1 MPRLLE
7 VWDFDRLYEAVVAA
21 GCHVERHGECFFWKD
36 EFGAWD
42 VGPDLT
48 GTEVQ
53 VRRYVDMPDTNE
65 VWKFEV
71 LLDPEICCDPDY
83 FVGVTLQYMAVR
95 TPQEARKKEKE
106 EKNKDER

>member
-1 MPRLLE
+1 MPWLLE
-7 VWDFDRLYEAVVAA
+7 ARDFDRLYEAVVAA
-21 GCHVERHGECFFWKD
+21 GRHVERHGECFFWTD

-65 VWKFEV
+65 MWKFEV
-71 LLDPEICCDPDY
+71 LLDPGICRDPDH
-83 FVGVTLQYMAVR
+83 FVGTILPYMAGR
-95 TPQEARKKEKE
+95 DAQERKEK
-106 EKNKDER
+106 R

>member
-7 VWDFDRLYEAVVAA
+7 VWDFDQLYEAVVAA

-53 VRRYVDMPDTNE
+53 VRRYVDMPGTNE

-71 LLDPEICCDPDY
+71 LLDSGICRDPDH
-83 FVGVTLQYMAVR
+83 FVGATLPYMA
-95 TPQEARKKEKE
+95 ARAP
-106 EKNKDER
+106 KNKRRRERERHEQLH

>member
-1 MPRLLE
+1 MPRFLE

-21 GCHVERHGECFFWKD
+21 GRHVERHGECFSWKD

-65 VWKFEV
+65 VWVLEV

-95 TPQEARKKEKE
+95 TPQEARKNEKE

>member
-1 MPRLLE
+1 MPRFLE
-7 VWDFDRLYEAVVAA
+7 ARNFDRLYETVEAA
-21 GCHVERHGECFFWKD
+21 GRHVERHGECFFWED

-53 VRRYVDMPDTNE
+53 VRRYVDMPGTNE

-71 LLDPEICCDPDY
+71 MLDPEICCDPDY
-83 FVGVTLQYMAVR
+83 FVGATLQYMASR
-95 TPQEARKKEKE
+95 TPQEARKNEKE
-106 EKNKDER
+106 AKNKDEC

>member
-1 MPRLLE
+1 MPRFLE
-7 VWDFDRLYEAVVAA
+7 ARDFDRLYEAVVAA
-21 GCHVERHGECFFWKD
+21 GQDVERRGECFSWKD

-53 VRRYVDMPDTNE
+53 VRRRVDLPDTNE
-65 VWKFEV
+65 VWVLKA
-71 LLDPEICCDPDY
+71 LLDPGICRDPDY
-83 FVGVTLQYMAVR
+83 FVGVTLQYMASR
-95 TPQEARKKEKE
+95 TPQEARKNEKK